1 MGERLRLRIHV
12 SEPFDFERENESSD
26 LFGWTMDDDGESD
39 EWEVELEGIFTFY
52 KRDYDRVLIGPRYV
66 GEHLDK
72 VHDALLGV
80 PVRIAHRT
88 HSQVDGEGWHFAM
101 TGMIVVAPPPPPPP
115 APTETDMG
123 DPADPGPDDDTTGS

>member
-1 MGERLRLRIHV
+1 MEGLRLRIHV

-26 LFGWTMDDDGESD
+26 LFGWTLDDDGESD
-39 EWEVELEGIFTFY
+39 EWEIALEGIFTFH

-88 HSQVDGEGWHFAM
+88 HSVVDGDGWHFAM
-101 TGMIVVAPPPPPPP
+101 TGMIALAPPPPPPP
-115 APTETDMG
+115 PPTGNEEGSGPNDDM
-123 DPADPGPDDDTTGS
+123 TGI